1 MWTRRDLITGRGP
14 ARAAAAEQPPVPL
27 AARRS
32 GPEYFSNA
40 VLTTHEGKKVRFYDD
55 LIRGRVVMFNMM
67 YAQCD
72 GICPTMTDNLVRVQQ
87 LLGPRV
93 GRDVFVPALTLQPE
107 QNKPEDLKI
116 YAAVHGVKPGWL
128 FLTGQPA
135 DLRFIRYRLGFF
147 DSGSALRGE
156 EATPPPA
163 RPADLRFIRSRLG
176 FYDPDPT
183 VDGQKSTHTRAVRIG
198 NDVYERWA
206 MAPALSGPEHI
217 LATVNRV
224 CPAAGRARAGS

>member
-14 ARAAAAEQPPVPL
+14 ARAAAAEQPSVPL

-55 LIRGRVVMFNMM
+55 LIRGKVVMFNMM

-93 GRDVFVPALTLQPE
+93 GRDVFMYSITLQPE
-107 QNKPEDLKI
+107 QDKADDLKI

-128 FLTGQPA
+128 FLTGQPD
-135 DLRFIRYRLGFF
+135 DLRFIRYRLGF
-147 DSGSALRGE
+147 
-156 EATPPPA
+156 
-163 RPADLRFIRSRLG
+163 
-176 FYDPDPT
+176 YDPNP
-183 VDGQKSTHTRAVRIG
+183 VIDGDKTTHTGAVRIG
-198 NDVYERWA
+198 NDAFERWA

-217 LATVNRV
+217 LATINHVDRTAVYTAPGRVGPNR
-224 CPAAGRARAGS
+224 

>member
-27 AARRS
+27 AARRA

-55 LIRGRVVMFNMM
+55 LIRGRVVLINMM

-93 GRDVFVPALTLQPE
+93 GRDVFMYSITLQPE
-107 QNKPEDLKI
+107 QDSPQDLKI

-135 DLRFIRYRLGFF
+135 DLRLIRY
-147 DSGSALRGE
+147 
-156 EATPPPA
+156 
-163 RPADLRFIRSRLG
+163 RLG

-198 NDVYERWA
+198 NDVYERGGR
-206 MAPALSGPEHI
+206 PPLLSGPEHI
-217 LATVNRV
+217 LATVNHVDR
-224 CPAAGRARAGS
+224 AAARARAGSYALLVA